1 VYTPRCGRRRR
12 MRRRPKATVALLSWI
27 LILPTAVNSADLWLQ
42 PNPISASP
50 GASVVVSLYEGKP
63 LEGAERTLRADDI
76 GLFQRLWKGGRV
88 NLLAG
93 EETTPRAT
101 FASDRP
107 GVQLIAY
114 ESASGDRFC
123 KALVVVGTPE
133 PGDPLRW
140 SELGQTLEIVPQ
152 SDPTVLAREGGTLE
166 VQVLFDREPLAD
178 ATVTFVPETD
188 PRAAR
193 TLRTDEIGVVRFR
206 LDRPGLWLIRTS
218 HRGFCGGC
226 GANAPEAFGATLTL
240 TAGPVTTRA
249 GS

>member
-1 VYTPRCGRRRR
+1 
-12 MRRRPKATVALLSWI
+12 M
-27 LILPTAVNSADLWLQ
+27 
-42 PNPISASP
+42 
-50 GASVVVSLYEGKP
+50 SLYEGKP
-63 LEGAERTLRADDI
+63 FAAAERPFRADEI

-93 EETTPRAT
+93 DKTSPEAT

-123 KALVVVGTPE
+123 KALVVVGTPQA
-133 PGDPLRW
+133 GDPLRW

-152 SDPTVLAREGGTLE
+152 SDPIVLGRKGGALE

-178 ATVTFVPETD
+178 ATVTFVPESD

-193 TLRTDEIGVVRFR
+193 TLRTDEIGVVRLR
-206 LDRPGLWLIRTS
+206 LDRSGLWLIRTS
-218 HRGFCGGC
+218 HRGPCEGC
-226 GANAPEAFGATLTL
+226 GPNAPEAFGATLTL
-240 TAGPVTTRA
+240 AAGPATTRA